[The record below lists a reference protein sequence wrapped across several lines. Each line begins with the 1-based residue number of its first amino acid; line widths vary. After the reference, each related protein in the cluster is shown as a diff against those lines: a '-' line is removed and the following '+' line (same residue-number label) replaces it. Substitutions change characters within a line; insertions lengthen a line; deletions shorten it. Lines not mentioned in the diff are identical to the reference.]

1 LRKIEPVVN
10 SNRKN
15 ILPPIDLKSLNLD
28 FLNSLSKEIYE
39 KKPFSNQ
46 GKMNFNI
53 MIGNNNVRVS
63 NQNLRN
69 NRAFGKIGSQV

>member
-1 LRKIEPVVN
+1 LRQTEPTVN
-10 SNRKN
+10 SKTKKS
-15 ILPPIDLKSLNLD
+15 LPQIDLKSLNLD
-28 FLNSLSKEIYE
+28 FINSLSREIYE
-39 KKPFSNQ
+39 KKTFANQ

-69 NRAFGKIGSQV
+69 NRAFGKIAGTA

>member
-1 LRKIEPVVN
+1 MRQTEPTVN
-10 SNRKN
+10 SKTKKS
-15 ILPPIDLKSLNLD
+15 LPQIDLKSLNLD
-28 FLNSLSKEIYE
+28 FINSLSREIYE
-39 KKPFSNQ
+39 KKTFANQ

-69 NRAFGKIGSQV
+69 NRAFGKIAGTA

>member
-1 LRKIEPVVN
+1 MRQTEPAVN
-10 SNRKN
+10 SKTKK
-15 ILPPIDLKSLNLD
+15 ILPQIDLKSLNLD
-28 FLNSLSKEIYE
+28 FINSLSKEIYE
-39 KKPFSNQ
+39 KKTFTNL

-69 NRAFGKIGSQV
+69 NRAFGKIAGTA